1 LPVSGEPGPAQ
12 LYRRILATLRAEA
25 LPLLTVAAIVFVP
38 LSLLEAVGD
47 QELEIDLEDLTVL
60 EIGGLTIAALLQV
73 GTSLVGE
80 VFYAGVVAA
89 LIVEKRTGIR
99 RRLSDVARELP
110 YLRLVSVDLLYS
122 VGVAV
127 FFVLLIVPGVLFFT
141 YYALTAPIVEIE
153 DRRIRA
159 AFRRSREL
167 VRGHFW
173 TVLAILL
180 PVSTA
185 IELFTEADQAAV
197 NALLGD
203 SLLSDWLGTSIVNI
217 ALTPIYAVAAVVLT
231 IELIEA
237 KGDRLPARSP
247 APQ

>member
-1 LPVSGEPGPAQ
+1 VK
-12 LYRRILATLRAEA
+12 LYQRILATLRAEA

-38 LSLLEAVGD
+38 LSLLEAVAG
-47 QELEIDLEDLTVL
+47 QTTEIDLDDVTVL
-60 EIGGLTIAALLQV
+60 EAGGLAIAALVQI

-99 RRLSDVARELP
+99 RRLGDVARELP
-110 YLRLVSVDLLYS
+110 YLRLLAVDLFYS
-122 VGVAV
+122 LGVAV
-127 FFVLLIVPGVLFFT
+127 LLLLLIVPGVLFFT
-141 YYALTAPIVEIE
+141 YFALTAPIVEIE
-153 DRRIRA
+153 DRGIRA
-159 AFRRSREL
+159 AFRRSRKL

-180 PVSTA
+180 PVSA
-185 IELFTEADQAAV
+185 VIELLTEADQAAV
-197 NALLGD
+197 NALLGE
-203 SLLSDWLGTSIVNI
+203 SLVSDWLGTSIVNV

-237 KGDRLPARSP
+237 KGDRLPAPSP

>member
-1 LPVSGEPGPAQ
+1 VK

-38 LSLLEAVGD
+38 LSLLEAVAG
-47 QELEIDLEDLTVL
+47 QTTEIDLDDVTVL
-60 EIGGLTIAALLQV
+60 EAGGLAIAALVQI

-99 RRLSDVARELP
+99 RRLGDVARELP
-110 YLRLVSVDLLYS
+110 YLRLLAVDLFYS
-122 VGVAV
+122 LGVAV
-127 FFVLLIVPGVLFFT
+127 LLLLLIVPGVLFFT
-141 YYALTAPIVEIE
+141 YFALTAPIVEIE
-153 DRRIRA
+153 DRGIRA
-159 AFRRSREL
+159 AFRRSRKL

-180 PVSTA
+180 PVSA
-185 IELFTEADQAAV
+185 VIELLTEADQAAV
-197 NALLGD
+197 NALLGE
-203 SLLSDWLGTSIVNI
+203 SLVSDWLGTSIVNV

-237 KGDRLPARSP
+237 KGDPLPAPSP

>member
-1 LPVSGEPGPAQ
+1 VSRAPGPAQ
-12 LYRRILATLRAEA
+12 LYRRIIATLRAEA
-25 LPLLTVAAIVFVP
+25 VPLLTVAAIVFVP
-38 LSLLEAVGD
+38 LSLLEAAGE
-47 QELEIDLEDLTVL
+47 QLEIDLDDVTVL
-60 EIGGLTIAALLQV
+60 EAGGLAIAALVQL

-89 LIVEKRTGIR
+89 LIVDKRTGVR
-99 RRLSDVARELP
+99 RRLGDVARELP
-110 YLRLVSVDLLYS
+110 YMRLLAVDLLYS
-122 VGVAV
+122 LGVAV
-127 FFVLLIVPGVLFFT
+127 FILLLIVPGVLFFT
-141 YYALTAPIVEIE
+141 YYAVTAPVVEIE
-153 DRRIRA
+153 DRGIRA

-180 PVSTA
+180 PVSTV
-185 IELFTEADQAAV
+185 IELLTEADQAAV
-197 NALLGD
+197 KALLGH
-203 SLLSDWLGTSIVNI
+203 SLLSDWLGTSIVNV

-237 KGDRLPARSP
+237 KGDRLPAHSP

>member
-1 LPVSGEPGPAQ
+1 M
-12 LYRRILATLRAEA
+12 
-25 LPLLTVAAIVFVP
+25 
-38 LSLLEAVGD
+38 
-47 QELEIDLEDLTVL
+47 
-60 EIGGLTIAALLQV
+60 
-73 GTSLVGE
+73 
-80 VFYAGVVAA
+80 FYAGVVAA

-99 RRLSDVARELP
+99 RRLGDVARELP
-110 YLRLVSVDLLYS
+110 YLRLLAVDLLYS
-122 VGVAV
+122 VGVAL
-127 FFVLLIVPGVLFFT
+127 FLLLLIVPGILFFT

-180 PVSTA
+180 PVSVA
-185 IELFTEADQAAV
+185 IELITEADQAAV

-203 SLLSDWLGTSIVNI
+203 SLLSDWLGTSIVNV

-237 KGDRLPARSP
+237 KGDRLPAPSP

>member
-1 LPVSGEPGPAQ
+1 VSRAPGPAQ
-12 LYRRILATLRAEA
+12 LYRRIIATLRAEA
-25 LPLLTVAAIVFVP
+25 VPLLTVAAIVFVP
-38 LSLLEAVGD
+38 LSLLEAAGE
-47 QELEIDLEDLTVL
+47 QLEIDLDDVTVL
-60 EIGGLTIAALLQV
+60 EAGGLAIAALVQL

-89 LIVEKRTGIR
+89 LIVEKRTGVR
-99 RRLSDVARELP
+99 RRLGDVARELP
-110 YLRLVSVDLLYS
+110 YMRLLAVDLLYS
-122 VGVAV
+122 LGVAV
-127 FFVLLIVPGVLFFT
+127 FILLLIVPGVLFFT
-141 YYALTAPIVEIE
+141 YYAVTAPVVEIE
-153 DRRIRA
+153 DRGIRA

-180 PVSTA
+180 PVSTV
-185 IELFTEADQAAV
+185 IELLTEADQAAV
-197 NALLGD
+197 KALLGH
-203 SLLSDWLGTSIVNI
+203 SLLSDWLGTSIVNV

-237 KGDRLPARSP
+237 KGDRLPAHSP

>member
-1 LPVSGEPGPAQ
+1 VK

-38 LSLLEAVGD
+38 LSLLEAVAG
-47 QELEIDLEDLTVL
+47 QTTEIDLDDVTVL
-60 EIGGLTIAALLQV
+60 EAGGLAIAALVQI

-99 RRLSDVARELP
+99 RRLGDVARELP
-110 YLRLVSVDLLYS
+110 YLRLLAVDLFYS
-122 VGVAV
+122 LGVAV
-127 FFVLLIVPGVLFFT
+127 LLLLLIVPGVLFFT
-141 YYALTAPIVEIE
+141 YFALTAPIVEIE
-153 DRRIRA
+153 DRGIRA
-159 AFRRSREL
+159 AFRRSRKL

-180 PVSTA
+180 PVSA
-185 IELFTEADQAAV
+185 VIELLTEVDQAAV
-197 NALLGD
+197 NALLGE
-203 SLLSDWLGTSIVNI
+203 SLVSDWLGTSIVNV

-237 KGDRLPARSP
+237 KGDPLPAPSP

>member
-1 LPVSGEPGPAQ
+1 VK

-38 LSLLEAVGD
+38 LSLLEAVAG
-47 QELEIDLEDLTVL
+47 QTTEIDLDDVTVL
-60 EIGGLTIAALLQV
+60 EAGGLAIAALVQI

-99 RRLSDVARELP
+99 RRLGDVARELP
-110 YLRLVSVDLLYS
+110 YLRLLAVDLFYS
-122 VGVAV
+122 LGVAV
-127 FFVLLIVPGVLFFT
+127 LLLLLIVPGVLFFT
-141 YYALTAPIVEIE
+141 YFALTAPIVEIE
-153 DRRIRA
+153 DRGIRA
-159 AFRRSREL
+159 AFRRSRKL

-180 PVSTA
+180 PVSA
-185 IELFTEADQAAV
+185 VIELLTEADQAAV
-197 NALLGD
+197 NALLGE
-203 SLLSDWLGTSIVNI
+203 SLVSDWLGTSIVNV

-237 KGDRLPARSP
+237 KGDRLPAPSP

>member
-1 LPVSGEPGPAQ
+1 VK

-38 LSLLEAVGD
+38 LSLLEAVAG
-47 QELEIDLEDLTVL
+47 QTTEIDLDDVTVL
-60 EIGGLTIAALLQV
+60 EAGGLAIAALVQI

-99 RRLSDVARELP
+99 RRLGDVARELP
-110 YLRLVSVDLLYS
+110 YLRLLAVDLFYS
-122 VGVAV
+122 LGVAV
-127 FFVLLIVPGVLFFT
+127 LLLLLIVPGVLFFT
-141 YYALTAPIVEIE
+141 YFALTAPIVEIE
-153 DRRIRA
+153 DRGIRA
-159 AFRRSREL
+159 AFRRSRKL

-180 PVSTA
+180 PVSA
-185 IELFTEADQAAV
+185 VIELLTEADQAAV
-197 NALLGD
+197 NALLGE
-203 SLLSDWLGTSIVNI
+203 SLLSDWLGTSIVNV

-237 KGDRLPARSP
+237 KGDRLPAPSP

>member
-1 LPVSGEPGPAQ
+1 VK

-38 LSLLEAVGD
+38 LSLLEAVAG
-47 QELEIDLEDLTVL
+47 QTTEIDLDDVTVL
-60 EIGGLTIAALLQV
+60 EAGGLAIAALVQI

-99 RRLSDVARELP
+99 RRLGDVARELP
-110 YLRLVSVDLLYS
+110 YLRLLAVDLFYS
-122 VGVAV
+122 LGVAV
-127 FFVLLIVPGVLFFT
+127 LLLLLIVPGVLFFT
-141 YYALTAPIVEIE
+141 YFALTAPIVEIE
-153 DRRIRA
+153 DRGIRA
-159 AFRRSREL
+159 AFRRSRKL

-180 PVSTA
+180 PVSA
-185 IELFTEADQAAV
+185 VIELLTEVDQAAV
-197 NALLGD
+197 NALLGE
-203 SLLSDWLGTSIVNI
+203 SLVSDWLGTSIVNV

-237 KGDRLPARSP
+237 KGDRLPAPSP

>member
-1 LPVSGEPGPAQ
+1 MSGEPGPAQ
-12 LYRRILATLRAEA
+12 LYRRVIATLRAEA
-25 LPLLTVAAIVFVP
+25 LPLLAVAAVVFVP

-60 EIGGLTIAALLQV
+60 EIGGVAVAALAQV

-80 VFYAGVVAA
+80 VFYAGAVAT
-89 LIVEKRTGIR
+89 LILGKRTGIR

-110 YLRLVSVDLLYS
+110 YLRLLAVDLLYS
-122 VGVAV
+122 VGVALL
-127 FFVLLIVPGVLFFT
+127 FLLLIVPGILYFAYF
-141 YYALTAPIVEIE
+141 ALTAPIVEIE
-153 DRRIRA
+153 DRGVRA
-159 AFRRSREL
+159 AFRRSRQL
-167 VRGHFW
+167 VRGHLW

-180 PVSTA
+180 PVSVA
-185 IELFTEADQAAV
+185 IELITEADQAAV

-203 SLLSDWLGTSIVNI
+203 SLLSDWLGTSIVNV

-237 KGDRLPARSP
+237 TGESLPAPSP

>member
-1 LPVSGEPGPAQ
+1 MSREPGPAQ

-80 VFYAGVVAA
+80 VFYAGAVAA
-89 LIVEKRTGIR
+89 LILGKRTGIR

-110 YLRLVSVDLLYS
+110 YLRLLAVDLLYS
-122 VGVAV
+122 AGVALLIL
-127 FFVLLIVPGVLFFT
+127 LLIVPGVLFFT

-185 IELFTEADQAAV
+185 IELFTEVDQAAV

-203 SLLSDWLGTSIVNI
+203 SLLSDWLGTSIVNV

-231 IELIEA
+231 IALIEA

>member
-1 LPVSGEPGPAQ
+1 VSRAPGPAQ
-12 LYRRILATLRAEA
+12 LYRRIIATLRAEA

-38 LSLLEAVGD
+38 LSLLEAAGE
-47 QELEIDLEDLTVL
+47 QLEIDLDDVTVL
-60 EIGGLTIAALLQV
+60 EAGGLAIAALVQI

-89 LIVEKRTGIR
+89 LIVEKRTGVR
-99 RRLSDVARELP
+99 RRLGDVARELP
-110 YLRLVSVDLLYS
+110 YMRLLAVDLLYS
-122 VGVAV
+122 LGVAV
-127 FFVLLIVPGVLFFT
+127 FILLLIVPGVLFFT
-141 YYALTAPIVEIE
+141 YYAVTAPVVEIE
-153 DRRIRA
+153 DRGIRA

-180 PVSTA
+180 PVSTV
-185 IELFTEADQAAV
+185 IELLTEADQAAV
-197 NALLGD
+197 KALLGH
-203 SLLSDWLGTSIVNI
+203 SLLSDWLGTSIVNV

-237 KGDRLPARSP
+237 KGDRLPAHSP

>member
-1 LPVSGEPGPAQ
+1 VK

-38 LSLLEAVGD
+38 LSLLEAVAGKTT
-47 QELEIDLEDLTVL
+47 EIDLDDVTVL
-60 EIGGLTIAALLQV
+60 EAGGLAIAALVQI

-99 RRLSDVARELP
+99 RRLGDVARELP
-110 YLRLVSVDLLYS
+110 YLRLLAVDLFYS
-122 VGVAV
+122 LGVAV
-127 FFVLLIVPGVLFFT
+127 LLLLLIVPGVLFFT
-141 YYALTAPIVEIE
+141 YFALTAPIVEIE
-153 DRRIRA
+153 DRGIRA
-159 AFRRSREL
+159 AFRRSRKL

-180 PVSTA
+180 PVSA
-185 IELFTEADQAAV
+185 VIELLTEADQAAV
-197 NALLGD
+197 NALLGE
-203 SLLSDWLGTSIVNI
+203 SLVSDWLGTSIVNV

-237 KGDRLPARSP
+237 KGDRLPAPSP